1 MEEPPPPAQGVRLDW
16 SAVPIRIRDDFERW
30 AGSRVISATSQ
41 PSGFSPGVAARLK
54 LDDGRGLFVKA
65 VGSEPN
71 PDSPGMHRRE
81 AHVLQSLPR
90 DVPVPRL
97 RWLYDGDD
105 GDDGDNGD
113 GWVVLVLDE
122 AHGHHP
128 RQPWALDELDQV
140 LGAHAQLAARL
151 SPTPV
156 PVSELGSA
164 SDRVAR
170 RICGWQLLR
179 DDPPEI
185 RTRLDAWS
193 LRHLQA
199 LAELEARAPAAVSGD
214 TLLHFDLRADNVLL
228 GAEHVWFVDWPHACV
243 GAAWFDVVSF
253 VPSVTM
259 QGGPAPE
266 AVFARYPAG
275 RLADADAVTCG
286 VAAVAGFFIRESLLP
301 PPPGL
306 PTLRAFQAAQ
316 GAVARGWLAQRTRFE

>member
-1 MEEPPPPAQGVRLDW
+1 MQKPPPPAQGVRLEW
-16 SAVPIRIRDDFERW
+16 SSVPARIREDFERW

-54 LDDGRGLFVKA
+54 LEDGRGLFVKA

-71 PDSPGMHRRE
+71 ADSPGFHRRE
-81 AHVLQSLPR
+81 ARVLGSLPPS
-90 DVPVPRL
+90 VPVPRL
-97 RWLYDGDD
+97 RWLYDDA
-105 GDDGDNGD
+105 

-122 AHGHHP
+122 AHGRHP
-128 RQPWALDELDQV
+128 RQPWDLAELDQV
-140 LGAHAQLAARL
+140 LGAYTQLANQL
-151 SPTPV
+151 SPTPA
-156 PVSELGSA
+156 PISELGSA

-185 RTRLDAWS
+185 RTGLDAWS
-193 LRHLQA
+193 LRHL
-199 LAELEARAPAAVSGD
+199 LVLSELEAHAPAAVSGE

-259 QGGPAPE
+259 QGGPSPQE
-266 AVFARYPAG
+266 VFARYTAG
-275 RLADADAVTCG
+275 SLADADAVTCG
-286 VAAVAGFFIRESLLP
+286 VAAIAGFFIRESLLP

-316 GAVARGWLAQRTRFE
+316 GAVARQWLAQRTGLQ

>member
-1 MEEPPPPAQGVRLDW
+1 MRLEW
-16 SAVPIRIRDDFERW
+16 AAVPAHIRDEFERW
-30 AGSRVISATSQ
+30 AGSRILSATSQ
-41 PSGFSPGVAARLK
+41 PTGFSPGVAARLK
-54 LDDGRGLFVKA
+54 LEDGRGLFVKA
-65 VGSEPN
+65 VSSLPN
-71 PDSPGMHRRE
+71 ADSPAMHRRE
-81 AHVLQSLPR
+81 ARVLGALPPN
-90 DVPVPRL
+90 VPVPRL
-97 RWLYDGDD
+97 RWSYDEGE
-105 GDDGDNGD
+105 G

-128 RQPWALDELDQV
+128 RQPWDLGELDQV

-170 RICGWQLLR
+170 RICGWQQLR
-179 DDPPEI
+179 RDPPEM
-185 RTRLDAWS
+185 RAGLDGWS
-193 LRHLQA
+193 RQHLDV
-199 LAELEARAPAAVSGD
+199 LAELEAHASAAVKGD

-243 GAAWFDVVSF
+243 GAAWFDVVAF

-259 QGGPAPE
+259 QGGPSPE
-266 AVFARYPAG
+266 DVFARYPASSQ
-275 RLADADAVTCG
+275 ADSEAVTCG

-316 GAVARGWLAQRTRFE
+316 GAVARQWLAQRIGLE